1 MKATNPYQSPDAAI
15 RNVDR
20 PPPEQIPEHIRK
32 NIRNGAIAGV
42 ISCLLTLGMT
52 VFFVLNPQQ
61 GQLFDAWN
69 FLDVGL
75 IAAMTFGIW
84 RKSRVAATAMFLYF
98 AFSKILIVVET
109 GKPSGLL
116 VGLIFLYVYAQAMR
130 ATYQYHRLLKEWRRT
145 PVAMPPPPLPQTSP
159 PELPAEPSSQA

>member
-1 MKATNPYQSPDAAI
+1 MKASNPYQSPEAAI
-15 RNVDR
+15 RTND
-20 PPPEQIPEHIRK
+20 PPPTGHFPEHIRK

-42 ISCLLTLGMT
+42 ISCLLTLVIT
-52 VFFVLNPQQ
+52 LFFVQNPQQ
-61 GQLFDAWN
+61 GQLFDVWN

-75 IAAMTFGIW
+75 IAAMTLGIW

-98 AFSKILIVVET
+98 AFSKILIVVQT
-109 GKPSGLL
+109 GEPSGLL

-145 PVAMPPPPLPQTSP
+145 PVATPPPPLPQTSP
-159 PELPAEPSSQA
+159 PERPAEPSSQA